1 MLNRSI
7 NRVVGMTTLFAF
19 VLSVIGTHMT
29 AANIFIDLVA
39 LAVILMVLSFNL
51 GSRGEILFLLAI
63 GLAVDIALGDVLGM
77 HVVKYAILSFAVS
90 RMSHIIKMA
99 GIGQQ
104 VILVAL
110 LLAFSE
116 VIPRGLSAV
125 FNPDLFSLDAILISM
140 LCAFAW
146 PIVNYRQS
154 RE

>member
-1 MLNRSI
+1 MLNRVI
-7 NRVVGMTTLFAF
+7 NRVVGMTILFAF

-39 LAVILMVLSFNL
+39 LAVILMALRFNW
-51 GSRGEILFLLAI
+51 GSRGEILFLAI
-63 GLAVDIALGDVLGM
+63 GLAADIALGDVLGI

-104 VILVAL
+104 VILVAV
-110 LLAFSE
+110 LLAVSE
-116 VIPRGLSAV
+116 MIPRGLLAV
-125 FNPDLFSLDAILISM
+125 LSPDLFHLDAILIST
-140 LCAFAW
+140 LCAVVW
-146 PIVNYRQS
+146 PIVNYSQS

>member
-1 MLNRSI
+1 MLNRPI
-7 NRVVGMTTLFAF
+7 NRVVGITTLLAF

-29 AANIFIDLVA
+29 AANIVVDLMA
-39 LAVILMVLSFNL
+39 LVVILMALSFNW
-51 GSRGEILFLLAI
+51 GSRGEILFLAI
-63 GLAVDIALGDVLGM
+63 GLAADIALGDVLGM

-110 LLAFSE
+110 LLVVSE

-125 FNPDLFSLDAILISM
+125 FSSDLFHLDAILIST
-140 LCAFAW
+140 LCALVW

>member
-1 MLNRSI
+1 MVNRPI
-7 NRVVGMTTLFAF
+7 NRVVGMTILFAF
-19 VLSVIGTHMT
+19 VFSVIGTHMT

-39 LAVILMVLSFNL
+39 LAVILMALSFNR
-51 GSRGEILFLLAI
+51 GSRGEILFLAI
-63 GLAVDIALGDVLGM
+63 GLAVDIVLGDVLGV
-77 HVVKYAILSFAVS
+77 HVVKYAILLFTVS

-104 VILVAL
+104 VILVGL

-125 FNPDLFSLDAILISM
+125 FSPDLFHLDAILIST
-140 LCAFAW
+140 LCALVW

>member
-1 MLNRSI
+1 MLNRPI

-19 VLSVIGTHMT
+19 VLSMIGTHMT

-39 LAVILMVLSFNL
+39 LAVILMALSFNW
-51 GSRGEILFLLAI
+51 GSRGEILFLVI
-63 GLAVDIALGDVLGM
+63 GLASDIALGDVLGV
-77 HVVKYAILSFAVS
+77 HVVKYAILSFTVS

-110 LLAFSE
+110 LLALSE

-125 FNPDLFSLDAILISM
+125 FSPNLFHLDAILISM

-146 PIVNYRQS
+146 PIVNYSSS

>member
-1 MLNRSI
+1 MLNRPI

-29 AANIFIDLVA
+29 AANIVIDLMA
-39 LAVILMVLSFNL
+39 LAVILMALSFNW
-51 GSRGEILFLLAI
+51 GSRGEILFLAI

-125 FNPDLFSLDAILISM
+125 FSPDLFHLDAILVST
-140 LCAFAW
+140 LCALVW